1 MYTGWRI
8 QEGFD
13 PTSPYFGHLWTFR
26 ELNLLRE
33 AGAHVVAL
41 TVDRWIAAPAAAAAL
56 ATPSVQKTAPGWEN
70 TMAVKDG
77 QASKIAT
84 KNSLM

>member
-8 QEGFD
+8 REGFD

-41 TVDRWIAAPAAAAAL
+41 TVDR
-56 ATPSVQKTAPGWEN
+56 
-70 TMAVKDG
+70 
-77 QASKIAT
+77 
-84 KNSLM
+84 